1 MSESPPGSKPCHGF
15 FKATEFSRVAV
26 MHVKLSLLSIQSVVH
41 TYKFTLDRRLGTPG
55 QGFGAK
61 KMVKRI
67 CTADVRKALSD
78 RLGRPPESLRS
89 YLLRS
94 FDEALQPKIR
104 EMFSVVSPSLQEIL
118 DNGLAVQIEEEKP
131 LLELESPIFSVAEI
145 IDKVLA
151 HLRAH

>member
-1 MSESPPGSKPCHGF
+1 
-15 FKATEFSRVAV
+15 
-26 MHVKLSLLSIQSVVH
+26 
-41 TYKFTLDRRLGTPG
+41 
-55 QGFGAK
+55 
-61 KMVKRI
+61 MVKRI

-89 YLLRS
+89 YLIRS

-118 DNGLAVQIEEEKP
+118 DHGLAVQIEEEKP

-145 IDKVLA
+145 IDKVIA

>member
-1 MSESPPGSKPCHGF
+1 
-15 FKATEFSRVAV
+15 

-41 TYKFTLDRRLGTPG
+41 TNKFTLDRRAG
-55 QGFGAK
+55 QGFGA

-67 CTADVRKALSD
+67 CTADVRKALTD

-104 EMFSVVSPSLQEIL
+104 EMFSVASPSLQEIL

-145 IDKVLA
+145 IDKVIA